1 MKPCLKSTLSGLFIA
16 AVQVSTCA
24 HAFEWDDGKGQVH
37 GFLSQGMVASSHNNF
52 YGESS
57 DGVSWDFREIGLN
70 ASYRLNP
77 GIQFSGQVMSRR
89 AGEMDTGALW
99 VDYAF
104 ADITLLSSEEKQ
116 VGIRIGRMKTPYG
129 IYNETRDAA
138 FTRPAVV
145 VPQPVYFDVGRKFV
159 LSSDGVHPYG
169 RFEVPTG
176 NLEVVFCIGK
186 SPIDDR
192 SSKATLV
199 GYKAPGDFSQ
209 DRLTTGFRV
218 MHESADQRWLAGV
231 SYFSLHQE
239 YDPEPGDAFP
249 QTSVLLEPWLVSLRY
264 SGEKWTI
271 SSEYM
276 LEKADFDFGNRKVDT
291 YAQGWYIQ
299 SQYRF
304 MPDLELLLRYDYSAG
319 DKDDRDGR
327 KFQATT
333 GQPAYTRYLH
343 DYVVG
348 AKYDVT
354 SSFMLRAE
362 WHHLKGTFW
371 LSSLDN
377 PNPADLKKDWDMFM
391 LLGSWHF

>member
-1 MKPCLKSTLSGLFIA
+1 MKPCLKSILSGLFIA
-16 AVQVSTCA
+16 VLQASTCA
-24 HAFEWDDGKGQVH
+24 HALEWDDGKGQVH

-52 YGESS
+52 YGDSS

-70 ASYRLNP
+70 ASYRFKP
-77 GIQFSGQVMSRR
+77 GIQFSGQVISRR

-104 ADITLLSSEEKQ
+104 ADITLLSSEAKQ
-116 VGIRIGRMKTPYG
+116 VGIRMGRVKNPYG
-129 IYNETRDAA
+129 IYNESRDAA
-138 FTRPAVV
+138 FARPGAV
-145 VPQPVYFDVGRKFV
+145 VPQPVYFDKARKFI
-159 LSSDGVHPYG
+159 LSADGIQPYG

-176 NLEVVFCIGK
+176 TLEWNLSLGK
-186 SPIDDR
+186 SPINER

-199 GYKAPGDFSQ
+199 GYKAPGDLRQ
-209 DRLTTGFRV
+209 DRLTTGFRIL
-218 MHESADQRWLAGV
+218 HESADQRWLAGV

-249 QTSVLLEPWLVSLRY
+249 RTGVLLEPWLISLRY
-264 SGEKWTI
+264 SGEKWTV

-276 LEKADFDFGNRKVDT
+276 LEKTEFNTGGTQFVA

-299 SQYRF
+299 GQYRF
-304 MPDLELLLRYDYSAG
+304 MPDLELLLRYDYSTA
-319 DKDDRDGR
+319 DRDDSGGR
-327 KFQATT
+327 EFETAT
-333 GQPAYTRYLH
+333 GQPAHTRYAH
-343 DYVVG
+343 DYVIG
-348 AKYDVT
+348 AKYDIT

-377 PNPADLKKDWDMFM
+377 PNSADLKKDWDMFM